1 MVKKTHPAIMLLGD
15 YDYYDYNYDDNGNN
29 DD

>member
-1 MVKKTHPAIMLLGD
+1 MVKKTHPGMMLRD
-15 YDYYDYNYDDNGNN
+15 EYNHYDYNYDDNGNN